1 MFERY
6 TERARRVLFFARYE
20 ASQLGSISIETEH
33 LLLGLIREGKGLTSR
48 IFARSHLSLES
59 IRKEIEGRT
68 VFREKVS
75 TSVEIP
81 FSAETKRVLQFAA
94 EEADRLLHN
103 YIGTEHLLLGI
114 LREERSV
121 AATILMEKGMRLN
134 TVREDIVALLNE
146 KTTLTRVKETPL
158 LAEFSRD
165 LTEAA
170 MKNQLDPLVGRHIEI
185 ERVQQVLCRRTKNN
199 AVLIGEP
206 GVGKTAIVEGLAQ
219 KIVYGDVPHF
229 LADKRLLALDIS
241 LIVAGTK
248 YRGQFEERLKAI
260 MKELT
265 ENPNIIV
272 FIDELH
278 TLVGAGSAE
287 GSLDAANILKPALSR
302 GEIRCIGA
310 TTPSEYRKYI
320 EKDRSLERR
329 FQAIKVDPPNERE
342 TIEVLMGVK
351 DRYETFH
358 HVEYTTE
365 AIEAAVYQ
373 SSRYITD
380 RFLPDKA
387 IDLVDEAG
395 ARAKLREAGYSE
407 EFGEINRSIRVAV
420 EQMETA
426 VSEKNFEK
434 AQFYR
439 EQEVQARE
447 NLQFVREKFD
457 VKSSTRR
464 VVVGKGEIDEVVS
477 KWTGV
482 PLTSIN
488 QDEGDKL
495 LHMEDALHN
504 RVISQDAAISALS
517 RAIRRSRAGLKSPNR
532 PVGSFIFLGPTGVG
546 KTELARAIANF
557 LFGSD
562 HALIRFDMSEYMEKH
577 SVSKLIGSPPGY
589 VGHEEGGQ
597 LTEKVKRNP
606 YSVVLLD
613 EVEKAHPDLFNI
625 LLQVFEDG
633 HLTDGLGNRVNFKNT
648 IIIMTSNIGARFIQ
662 KKASLGFQSAD
673 SGVISPQRQRHGA
686 RRGEEDV
693 QPGVHQPHRRDH
705 RLRGA
710 LGRRPPDHHQAARE
724 AGERQPGRPP
734 APPRA
739 RAGSHRLDHRAD
751 VQGSL
756 VRRPSAAPRDP
767 ALYRGSAVR
776 GAHPRAPQGGR
787 HPGVPRCGEPGVPSG
802 RRDRERPPAGL
813 TRLRMGGPCHGYGAA
828 SARPLGSLA
837 RLRSSKLMAWPL
849 PGPSVRAAAGR
860 SQPPIMRVFALLL
873 VALAAAGEVR
883 AQTPPAGTPVRP
895 GPVRRRRA
903 IFPRRSAA
911 RPSRRP
917 AGCPRPAPARSSTRS
932 CSASRSRAEAP

>member
-48 IFARSHLSLES
+48 IFARSHLSLEN

-121 AATILMEKGMRLN
+121 AASILMEKGMRLN
-134 TVREDIVALLNE
+134 TVREDIVLLLNE

-165 LTEAA
+165 LTESA
-170 MKNQLDPLVGRHIEI
+170 MKNQLDPLVGRHIEL

-229 LADKRLLALDIS
+229 LADKRILALAIS

-265 ENPNIIV
+265 DNPNIIV

-329 FQAIKVDPPNERE
+329 FQAIKVDPPGERE
-342 TIEVLMGVK
+342 TIEILIGVK

-358 HVEYTTE
+358 HVEYTRE

-373 SSRYITD
+373 SNRYITD

-407 EFGEINRSIRVAV
+407 EFGEINKSIRVGV
-420 EQMETA
+420 EQMESA
-426 VSEKNFEK
+426 VSQKDFDK
-434 AQFYR
+434 AQFY
-439 EQEVQARE
+439 
-447 NLQFVREKFD
+447 REKFD
-457 VKSSTRR
+457 VKSSARK
-464 VVVGKGEIDEVVS
+464 VIVGKAEIDEVVS

-482 PLTSIN
+482 PMASIN

-495 LHMEDALHN
+495 LRMEAELHR
-504 RVISQDAAISALS
+504 RVISQEKAISAIS
-517 RAIRRSRAGLKSPNR
+517 RAIRRSRAGLKNPNR
-532 PVGSFIFLGPTGVG
+532 PVGSFVFFGPTGG
-546 KTELARAIANF
+546 GETELARALANF

-613 EVEKAHPDLFNI
+613 EIEKAHPDLFNI

-633 HLTDGLGNRVNFKNT
+633 HLTDGLGNRVNFKNA

-662 KKASLGFQSAD
+662 KKSSLGFQSSDTHEINKSVSDMVLGEVKRTFNPEFINRIDEIIVFEALND
-673 SGVISPQRQRHGA
+673 DDL
-686 RRGEEDV
+686 RRIMELLVTQLNENLVD
-693 QPGVHQPHRRDH
+693 RK
-705 RLRGA
+705 LKIA
-710 LGRRPPDHHQAARE
+710 LTPEVVDWMIE
-724 AGERQPGRPP
+724 IT
-734 APPRA
+734 
-739 RAGSHRLDHRAD
+739 
-751 VQGSL
+751 
-756 VRRPSAAPRDP
+756 
-767 ALYRGSAVR
+767 
-776 GAHPRAPQGGR
+776 
-787 HPGVPRCGEPGVPSG
+787 CK
-802 RRDRERPPAGL
+802 DRS
-813 TRLRMGGPCHGYGAA
+813 YG
-828 SARPLGSLA
+828 ARPL
-837 RLRSSKLMAWPL
+837 
-849 PGPSVRAAAGR
+849 
-860 SQPPIMRVFALLL
+860 
-873 VALAAAGEVR
+873 
-883 AQTPPAGTPVRP
+883 
-895 GPVRRRRA
+895 RRA
-903 IFPRRSAA
+903 IQRHVEDPLSEELIRGHLHGGEIDVYLDAGQLA
-911 RPSRRP
+911 YRP
-917 AGCPRPAPARSSTRS
+917 AGEL
-932 CSASRSRAEAP
+932 EAGRKLA

>member
-48 IFARSHLSLES
+48 IFARSHLSLEN

-81 FSAETKRVLQFAA
+81 FSAETKSVLKFAA

-121 AATILMEKGMRLN
+121 AASILIEKGMRLN
-134 TVREDIVALLNE
+134 AVREDIVQLLNE
-146 KTTLTRVKETPL
+146 KTTLPRVKETPL

-165 LTEAA
+165 LTESA
-170 MKNQLDPLVGRHIEI
+170 MKNQLDPLVGRDHEL

-229 LADKRLLALDIS
+229 LADKRILALDIS

-265 ENPNIIV
+265 DNPNIIV

-310 TTPSEYRKYI
+310 TTPAEYRKYI

-329 FQAIKVDPPNERE
+329 FQAIKVDPPGEAE
-342 TIEVLMGVK
+342 TIEILLGVK
-351 DRYETFH
+351 DRYESFH
-358 HVEYTTE
+358 RVEYTRE

-373 SSRYITD
+373 SNRYITD

-395 ARAKLREAGYSE
+395 ARAKLREAVYSE
-407 EFGEINRSIRVAV
+407 EFGEINKSIRVAV
-420 EQMETA
+420 EQMESA
-426 VSEKNFEK
+426 VSQKDFEA
-434 AQFYR
+434 AQRYR
-439 EQEVQARE
+439 EQELAARE
-447 NLQFVREKFD
+447 SLASVQQRID
-457 VKSSTRR
+457 VKTARR
-464 VVVGKGEIDEVVS
+464 VIVGKAEIDEVVS

-482 PLTSIN
+482 PMASIN
-488 QDEGDKL
+488 QDESDKL
-495 LHMEDALHN
+495 LRMEGELHR
-504 RVISQDAAISALS
+504 RVISQEKAISAIS
-517 RAIRRSRAGLKSPNR
+517 RAIRRSRAGLKNPNR
-532 PVGSFIFLGPTGVG
+532 PVGSFVFLGPTGVG
-546 KTELARAIANF
+546 KTELARALANF

-562 HALIRFDMSEYMEKH
+562 NALIRFDMSEYMEKH

-613 EVEKAHPDLFNI
+613 EIEKAHPDIFNI

-662 KKASLGFQSAD
+662 KKSSMGFQSSD
-673 SGVISPQRQRHGA
+673 TGTIDKSVTDMVL
-686 RRGEEDV
+686 GEVKRTFNPEFINRIDEIIV
-693 QPGVHQPHRRDH
+693 FEALTDDD
-705 RLRGA
+705 LRCIMLLLVDQLNTNLVDRKLKIA
-710 LGRRPPDHHQAARE
+710 LTSEVVDWIIE
-724 AGERQPGRPP
+724 
-734 APPRA
+734 
-739 RAGSHRLDHRAD
+739 
-751 VQGSL
+751 VT
-756 VRRPSAAPRDP
+756 
-767 ALYRGSAVR
+767 
-776 GAHPRAPQGGR
+776 
-787 HPGVPRCGEPGVPSG
+787 CK
-802 RRDRERPPAGL
+802 DRS
-813 TRLRMGGPCHGYGAA
+813 YG
-828 SARPLGSLA
+828 ARPL
-837 RLRSSKLMAWPL
+837 
-849 PGPSVRAAAGR
+849 
-860 SQPPIMRVFALLL
+860 
-873 VALAAAGEVR
+873 
-883 AQTPPAGTPVRP
+883 
-895 GPVRRRRA
+895 RRA
-903 IFPRRSAA
+903 IQRYVEDPLSEELIRGHLSGGDIQVYLDAGVLA
-911 RPSRRP
+911 YRPVADGVVGGVGRKL
-917 AGCPRPAPARSSTRS
+917 T
-932 CSASRSRAEAP
+932 

>member
-48 IFARSHLSLES
+48 IFARSHLSLEN

-121 AATILMEKGMRLN
+121 AASILMEKGMRLH
-134 TVREDIVALLNE
+134 TVREDIVQLLNE
-146 KTTLTRVKETPL
+146 KTTLTRAAKETPL

-170 MKNQLDPLVGRHIEI
+170 IKNLLDPLVGRDYEL

-229 LADKRLLALDIS
+229 LADKRILALDIS

-310 TTPSEYRKYI
+310 TTPAEYRKYI

-329 FQAIKVDPPNERE
+329 FQAIKVDPPAEKE
-342 TIEVLMGVK
+342 TIEILMGVK
-351 DRYETFH
+351 DRYEQFH
-358 HVEYTTE
+358 HVEYTRE

-395 ARAKLREAGYSE
+395 ARAKLKEAGYSE
-407 EFGEINRSIRVAV
+407 EFGELNKSIRVAV
-420 EQMETA
+420 EQLESA
-426 VSEKNFEK
+426 VTQKDFERVQYLK
-434 AQFYR
+434 D
-439 EQEVQARE
+439 QEANARE
-447 NLQFVREKFD
+447 NLQTRLREKFD
-457 VKSSTRR
+457 VTSTTRKI
-464 VVVGKGEIDEVVS
+464 VVGKTEIDEVVS

-482 PLTSIN
+482 PIASIN
-488 QDEGDKL
+488 QEEGDKL
-495 LHMEDALHN
+495 LRMEEELHR
-504 RVISQDAAISALS
+504 RVISQEKAISAIS
-517 RAIRRSRAGLKSPNR
+517 RAIRRSRAGLKNPSR

-546 KTELARAIANF
+546 KTELARSLANF

-613 EVEKAHPDLFNI
+613 EIEKAHPDIFNI

-662 KKASLGFQSAD
+662 KKASLGFQASDTSAID
-673 SGVISPQRQRHGA
+673 KNVNEMVLGEVKRTFNPEFINRIDEIIVFEALTDDDLRRITGLLIDQLNVNLADRRMKINVTAEVIDWII
-686 RRGEEDV
+686 ENT
-693 QPGVHQPHRRDH
+693 
-705 RLRGA
+705 LK
-710 LGRRPPDHHQAARE
+710 
-724 AGERQPGRPP
+724 
-734 APPRA
+734 
-739 RAGSHRLDHRAD
+739 
-751 VQGSL
+751 
-756 VRRPSAAPRDP
+756 
-767 ALYRGSAVR
+767 
-776 GAHPRAPQGGR
+776 
-787 HPGVPRCGEPGVPSG
+787 
-802 RRDRERPPAGL
+802 DRS
-813 TRLRMGGPCHGYGAA
+813 YG
-828 SARPLGSLA
+828 ARPL
-837 RLRSSKLMAWPL
+837 
-849 PGPSVRAAAGR
+849 
-860 SQPPIMRVFALLL
+860 
-873 VALAAAGEVR
+873 
-883 AQTPPAGTPVRP
+883 
-895 GPVRRRRA
+895 RRA
-903 IFPRRSAA
+903 IQRHIEDPLSEELIRGHLRDGEIDVFVDAGQLAYRSAGELT
-911 RPSRRP
+911 
-917 AGCPRPAPARSSTRS
+917 AGRQLK
-932 CSASRSRAEAP
+932 